1 MRNFNVVVNGN
12 TYNVS
17 IEETVPSGFSSKNIE
32 RTSVDN
38 AVEVQPVE
46 RPTVPVV
53 SAPAPSAPAP
63 APSAPATPVAAP
75 ASANSVTSPFPGVIL
90 DVRVSVGATVK
101 KGDVLLV
108 VEAMKMENEIM
119 APSDGAV
126 KEVKVSKGASV
137 DTGEVLVVLG

>member
-46 RPTVPVV
+46 RPTAPTTPV
-53 SAPAPSAPAP
+53 SAPAPAA
-63 APSAPATPVAAP
+63 PVAAP